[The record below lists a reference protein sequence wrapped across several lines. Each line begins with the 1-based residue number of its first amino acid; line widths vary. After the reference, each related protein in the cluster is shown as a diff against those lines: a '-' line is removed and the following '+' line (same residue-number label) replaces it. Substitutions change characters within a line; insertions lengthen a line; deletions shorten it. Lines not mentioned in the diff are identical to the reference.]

1 MKRHCTDMIAAGL
14 LMAGAV
20 PATPAA
26 AETVEQFYKGKTIS
40 AIVPFGPG
48 GGYAIYT
55 QIMARHLPKHIP
67 GQPTI
72 VPQYMPGAG
81 GIVASNHVYNLARRD
96 GTVMAMVSNS
106 AALASVIDAD
116 KIKYKVNEFI
126 WIGAIERVNNVMAVR
141 ADSGVKSIE
150 DMKTTE
156 LALGASGP
164 GSPTSLLPRLV
175 NWLGPY
181 KLRTVEG
188 YPGISQM
195 FTATERKEISG
206 MTVSWTIFK
215 SLKGDWLKSGYLVP
229 IIQFGSKKEADIP
242 NVPLALDLAQT
253 AEQKAVARFMASN
266 VDVGRSFILPPQVP
280 ADRVAALRTAFNGM
294 VKDNGFKAELAKA
307 GFELSPA
314 TGQEV
319 QAAVAEATKLDAA
332 QADKIRATFS
342 TTGKPAKK

>member
-1 MKRHCTDMIAAGL
+1 MRRHCTGGIAVGL
-14 LMAGAV
+14 LMAGTV
-20 PATPAA
+20 PATTAS

-40 AIVPFGPG
+40 AIVPFAPG

-81 GIVASNHVYNLARRD
+81 GIVASNHVYNLAKRD
-96 GTVMAMVSNS
+96 GTVLATVSDS
-106 AALASVIDAD
+106 VALASVIDAD

-126 WIGAIERVNNVMAVR
+126 WIGAVERVNNVLAVR
-141 ADSGVKSIE
+141 TDSGVRSLD
-150 DMKTTE
+150 DMTSTE
-156 LALGASGP
+156 TVLGASGP
-164 GSPTSLLPRLV
+164 GSPTSLLPRLLA
-175 NWLGPY
+175 WLGPY
-181 KLRTVEG
+181 KVKTVEG
-188 YPGISQM
+188 YRGINPM
-195 FTATERKEISG
+195 FTAIERKEISG

-215 SLKGDWLKSGYLVP
+215 SLKGDWFKTGFLTP
-229 IIQFGSKKEADIP
+229 IVQFGARKEPDLA
-242 NVPLALDLAQT
+242 NVPLAFDLAKT

-280 ADRVAALRTAFNGM
+280 ADRVAALRAAFDKM
-294 VKDNGFKAELAKA
+294 VRDNDFKAELAKA

-332 QADKIRATFS
+332 QADRIRATF
-342 TTGKPAKK
+342 TVTAKPAKK